1 VLSVEVDGLF
11 AEALFA
17 NCPVAVAQVTLA
29 ILKVAVVPSA
39 DEDALVLMSQPVGN
53 AVPIELKACEY
64 DVPVNVTCVQPVTL
78 LKTSISTAITPTHRH
93 LKKAGN
99 S

>member
-1 VLSVEVDGLF
+1 M
-11 AEALFA
+11 
-17 NCPVAVAQVTLA
+17 A

-39 DEDALVLMSQPVGN
+39 DEDALVLTSQPVGN

-78 LKTSISTAITPTHRH
+78 LKTRISEVSATTLRD
-93 LKKAGN
+93 LKNAGTKLIAD
-99 S
+99 